1 MLHAIDENKML
12 PSLLEGNTHNL
23 YKSKEHRKVL
33 QKILISRRKSFTTK
47 EYEFLTNIMLEGND
61 EKVHLVIKKL
71 DDTDLFFNVS
81 NLPKVPDCSQSMKR
95 MNNIKARQNS
105 VLQNDL
111 WKAYKRVKSNSRTE
125 ERNTLRR
132 MLISRKNN
140 FTTKEFEFLT
150 DVVMEGNDEKI
161 NLVKKKLADTD
172 LFFEVP
178 GVTESYKSLKWKKI
192 IEARRNSSLQNNLW
206 KAYEEGV
213 NRTPQKALRR
223 RQMKSNTKISVT
235 A

>member
-1 MLHAIDENKML
+1 MLK
-12 PSLLEGNTHNL
+12 
-23 YKSKEHRKVL
+23 
-33 QKILISRRKSFTTK
+33 
-47 EYEFLTNIMLEGND
+47 GND

-81 NLPKVPDCSQSMKR
+81 DSPKVPDCSQSMKR
-95 MNNIKARQNS
+95 MNIIKARQKS
-105 VLQNDL
+105 ALRDDL
-111 WKAYKRVKSNSRTE
+111 WKAYESMKSTSRIE
-125 ERNTLRR
+125 ERNTLRK
-132 MLISRKNN
+132 MLISRRNN

-172 LFFEVP
+172 LFFDVP
-178 GVTESYKSLKWKKI
+178 GVTKSDKSLKWNKVI
-192 IEARRNSSLQNNLW
+192 ATRRNSSLQNNLW
-206 KAYEEGV
+206 KAYEGV
-213 NRTPQKALRR
+213 NRTPQNSPRR